1 MLKTIK
7 PTKMRISRS
16 LSNPLRTI
24 GHIWPVFTVLYISLN
39 ISRSWLLFFKNNPI
53 FDISGK
59 FAIEWWCSYWFLVK
73 NSQRKALLKMTKILK
88 KMRFFENLIVLKGL
102 IECPNLRKALK
113 NVWKCKIQFNSMLKT
128 IKATKMRILR
138 SLSNPLRTI
147 GHIWPV
153 FYRVVH
159 IAQYLEILTAFF
171 QK

>member
-59 FAIEWWCSYWFLVK
+59 FAIEWWYSFWFLVQ
-73 NSQRKALLKMTKILK
+73 NSLRKAPLKMTKISK
-88 KMRFFENLIVLKGL
+88 KIRFFENLIVLKGL
-102 IECPNLRKALK
+102 NGWKIGLRKGHGYSMRPKYIAELRE
-113 NVWKCKIQFNSMLKT
+113 IQNSRSFWFFDFVQYQ
-128 IKATKMRILR
+128 IPATP
-138 SLSNPLRTI
+138 SPD
-147 GHIWPV
+147 
-153 FYRVVH
+153 F
-159 IAQYLEILTAFF
+159 
-171 QK
+171 